1 MTFSNLHVGLSA
13 SLDVNHQFAVSPRQ
27 VFCMK
32 KALAEA
38 NAQQNQGL
46 VDPGFISPSPA
57 NV

>member
-13 SLDVNHQFAVSPRQ
+13 SLNVNHQFAVSPRQ

-38 NAQQNQGL
+38 SAQQNQGL
-46 VDPGFISPSPA
+46 VDPGFISP
-57 NV
+57 